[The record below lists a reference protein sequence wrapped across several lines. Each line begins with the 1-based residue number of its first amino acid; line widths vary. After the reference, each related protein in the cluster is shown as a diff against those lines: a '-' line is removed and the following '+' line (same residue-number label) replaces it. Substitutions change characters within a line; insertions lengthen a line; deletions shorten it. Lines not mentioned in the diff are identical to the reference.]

1 MLSSSV
7 YHRMTRSEKEVA
19 DLFKKLG
26 IQWSFEQPV
35 FIWDENKRPRVWT
48 PDFYLKHFGVYVEV
62 CGSQDFDYGYR
73 RRIFNE
79 NGYSVIF
86 VHVYKEKEKWKQHLM
101 KFLSIFTKERNRRFV
116 ELVSRGYSN
125 V

>member
-1 MLSSSV
+1 MISSSV

-19 DLFKKLG
+19 DLLKKLG
-26 IQWSFEQPV
+26 IQWSYEQPV
-35 FIWDENKRPRVWT
+35 FVWDENKRPRVWT
-48 PDFYLKHFGVYVEV
+48 PDFYLKHFAVYVEV
-62 CGSQDFDYGYR
+62 CGSRDFDYGYR

-86 VHVYKEKEKWKQHLM
+86 VHVYKEKEKWRQHLL
-101 KFLSIFTKERNRRFV
+101 KFLSLFIKERNRRFV

>member
-19 DLFKKLG
+19 DLLKKLG

-62 CGSQDFDYGYR
+62 CGSKDFDYGYR

-86 VHVYKEKEKWKQHLM
+86 VHVYKEKEKWRQHLL
-101 KFLSIFTKERNRRFV
+101 KFLSVFTKERNRRFV